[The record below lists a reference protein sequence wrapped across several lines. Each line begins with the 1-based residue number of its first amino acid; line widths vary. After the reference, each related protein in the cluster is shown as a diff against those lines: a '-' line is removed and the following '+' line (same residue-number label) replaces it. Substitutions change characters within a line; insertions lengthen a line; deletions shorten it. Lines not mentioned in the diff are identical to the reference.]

1 MEKYTIGVVPLTIET
16 KEYCQNWFVS
26 NQVECQIIQGTKIL
40 LHLHHIDGLVIEVT
54 DHQQVNTCCELLMT
68 IRKQSDLPIWLFSRT
83 EVISKVNR
91 IIYLQLGA
99 DGVFDHSYDRQECML
114 SMSNLLQRVKRR
126 FYPKLVS
133 ANEEQTVTKNLS
145 ERWYLIAPNLSV
157 CLGSGEEI
165 LLTKLEF
172 FTIEYLYKHA
182 GQTITYEELYKNVWK
197 DTANERKYR
206 VANVIFHLRKK
217 IEQDVNKPQYIKTIR
232 SKGYM
237 LTV

>member
-1 MEKYTIGVVPLTIET
+1 
-16 KEYCQNWFVS
+16 
-26 NQVECQIIQGTKIL
+26 
-40 LHLHHIDGLVIEVT
+40 
-54 DHQQVNTCCELLMT
+54 
-68 IRKQSDLPIWLFSRT
+68 
-83 EVISKVNR
+83 
-91 IIYLQLGA
+91 
-99 DGVFDHSYDRQECML
+99 ML

-126 FYPKLVS
+126 FYPKLAI

-145 ERWYLIAPNLSV
+145 ERLYLIAPNLSV

-165 LLTKLEF
+165 LLTN
-172 FTIEYLYKHA
+172 
-182 GQTITYEELYKNVWK
+182 EELYKNVWK

>member
-1 MEKYTIGVVPLTIET
+1 MLGKWRR
-16 KEYCQNWFVS
+16 NSF
-26 NQVECQIIQGTKIL
+26 NKI
-40 LHLHHIDGLVIEVT
+40 
-54 DHQQVNTCCELLMT
+54 
-68 IRKQSDLPIWLFSRT
+68 
-83 EVISKVNR
+83 
-91 IIYLQLGA
+91 
-99 DGVFDHSYDRQECML
+99 
-114 SMSNLLQRVKRR
+114 
-126 FYPKLVS
+126 
-133 ANEEQTVTKNLS
+133 
-145 ERWYLIAPNLSV
+145 
-157 CLGSGEEI
+157 
-165 LLTKLEF
+165 EF